1 MTNIELCVK
10 MRLYKLTKHKDIKK
24 KNLAYQLKILL
35 LHPSLQVA
43 FQIVVH
49 EVVAFQVSYQLFS
62 LLPEAADQVFFQ
74 HVLFL
79 KW

>member
-1 MTNIELCVK
+1 MK
-10 MRLYKLTKHKDIKK
+10 KL

-35 LHPSLQVA
+35 LHPFLQVA
-43 FQIVVH
+43 FQIAVH
-49 EVVAFQVSYQLFS
+49 EVVAFLVSYQLFS
-62 LLPEAADQVFFQ
+62 LHPAAVDQVFFQ